1 MNGPGDLPP
10 RQAQALDG
18 FLSSLLRLHG
28 EESIAFRRSLHMHP
42 ELSQQEFETTRTI
55 ASRLDV
61 ARLPTRIL
69 PTRVGLTSD
78 VAAGADGPVIALR
91 ADIDALPLPDAK
103 NVPYA
108 STVAGVTH
116 ACGHDAHTTIV
127 LGAGIALD
135 ALRRAGEQDPD
146 LPRVGPVRLIFQ
158 SSEEKA
164 PGGAR
169 QIIEAGGLDGVAAI
183 LGLHC
188 DPTLPVGTIGV
199 RTGAITSAVD
209 LVEIVLKGP
218 GGHTARPHQTVNLL
232 EDVGRVLVDL
242 PSQVIAD
249 LPSAEGH
256 ARLVFGVV
264 EGGHAPNVIPS
275 EARLV
280 GTFRTLHREI
290 WEQAPEVIRRRLA
303 ALFDDDRLIIDLR
316 HERGTPPVIND
327 ATITELAARAAAEAF
342 GTGAVTEAEPS
353 LGGEDFSFYLEHVPG
368 SYLRLGVAPPGG
380 PEPAALHTSLFDIDE
395 DALAVG
401 IRLLVHA
408 VLRAQRELAR

>member
-1 MNGPGDLPP
+1 MSDRGDLTP
-10 RQAQALDG
+10 RSAQALDG
-18 FLSSLLRLHG
+18 FLSDLLSHHA
-28 EESIAFRRSLHMHP
+28 EESVAFRRRLHMHP

-61 ARLPTRIL
+61 ARLPTRVM
-69 PTRVGLTSD
+69 PSRVGLTCD
-78 VAAGADGPVIALR
+78 VAADAEGPLIAVR

-103 NVPYA
+103 NVSYA

-135 ALRRAGEQDPD
+135 ALRRAGEQNRD

-169 QIIEAGGLDGVAAI
+169 QIIDAGGLDGVAAI

-188 DPTLPVGTIGV
+188 DPSLPVGTVGL
-199 RTGAITSAVD
+199 RSGAITSAVD
-209 LVEIVLKGP
+209 LVEIVLRGP

-232 EDVGRVLVDL
+232 HDVGRVLVDL
-242 PSQVIAD
+242 PDQVIAD
-249 LPSAEGH
+249 LPSPEGH

-264 EGGHAPNVIPS
+264 EAGHAPNVIPS
-275 EARLV
+275 EARLC
-280 GTFRTLHREI
+280 GTFRTLHREV
-290 WEQAPEVIRRRLA
+290 WEQAPAVIRRRLTS
-303 ALFDDDRLIIDLR
+303 LFDDERLTVDLR
-316 HERGTPPVIND
+316 Q
-327 ATITELAARAAAEAF
+327 
-342 GTGAVTEAEPS
+342 PS

-368 SYLRLGVAPPGG
+368 SYLRLGVAPPDVA
-380 PEPAALHTSLFDIDE
+380 EPAALHTSLFDIDE
-395 DALAVG
+395 GALAVG
-401 IRLLVHA
+401 IRLMVHA
-408 VLRAQRELAR
+408 VLRAQRELAG

>member
-1 MNGPGDLPP
+1 MSGRGDLTP
-10 RQAQALDG
+10 RSAQALEG
-18 FLSSLLRLHG
+18 FLSSLLSHHA
-28 EESIAFRRSLHMHP
+28 EESVAFRRRLHMHP

-61 ARLPTRIL
+61 ARLATRVL
-69 PTRVGLTSD
+69 PSRVGLTCD
-78 VAAGADGPVIALR
+78 VAADADGPLIAVR
-91 ADIDALPLPDAK
+91 ADIDALPLPDTK
-103 NVPYA
+103 DVPYA
-108 STVAGVTH
+108 STVAGVAH

-135 ALRRAGEQDPD
+135 ALRRAGEQDPE

-188 DPTLPVGTIGV
+188 DPTLPVGALGL

-209 LVEIVLKGP
+209 LVEIVLRGP

-232 EDVGRVLVDL
+232 EDVGRVLVEL
-242 PSQVIAD
+242 PRQVIGE

-275 EARLV
+275 QARLL

-290 WEQAPEVIRRRLA
+290 WDQAPEVIRRRLA
-303 ALFDDDRLIIDLR
+303 GLFDDDRLIIDLR
-316 HERGTPPVIND
+316 HERGAPPVVND
-327 ATITELAARAAAEAF
+327 RSITALAGRAAVEAF
-342 GTGAVTEAEPS
+342 GEAAVTEAEPS
-353 LGGEDFSFYLEHVPG
+353 LGGEDFSFYLEKVPG
-368 SYLRLGVAPPGG
+368 SYLRLGVAPLDG
-380 PEPAALHTSLFDIDE
+380 PEPAALHTSQFDIDE
-395 DALAVG
+395 GALAVG

-408 VLRAQRELAR
+408 VLRVQRELAR